1 MSQYFAKVFERPGK
15 NVEVESCLSNYATK
29 ADLKGTTDVDT
40 CNSAAISDLA
50 SSKAEVDKTD
60 VDKLKTVPVV
70 DNDSVK
76 NTMYDKVV
84 TKVNAIDTGVF
95 ALKNHCNID
104 KPGLEKK
111 IDDADKK
118 MANTSGLV
126 KRTDYNAKITEIK
139 GKMSSI
145 TGLAFTAT
153 FNEAENQ
160 ILNVSYLLNKSDYN
174 TKI

>member
-1 MSQYFAKVFERPGK
+1 
-15 NVEVESCLSNYATK
+15 
-29 ADLKGTTDVDT
+29 
-40 CNSAAISDLA
+40 
-50 SSKAEVDKTD
+50 
-60 VDKLKTVPVV
+60 
-70 DNDSVK
+70 
-76 NTMYDKVV
+76 MYDKVV

-104 KPGLEKK
+104 KSGLEKK

-145 TGLAFTAT
+145 TGLAFAAT
-153 FNEAENQ
+153 FNEVENE